1 MTDDKIS
8 RKVNVKSNEEKK
20 LLSTDSENEL
30 FDNLIK
36 TSTSIKD
43 TLKRHPLE
51 GMFQDKKMVDEYF
64 KEKSETNIIPMPDDI
79 QLETFILEYEYN
91 SLKAKN
97 DDSIHLLSDEEL
109 QSFAKYVRQPCIF
122 RPLSP
127 TSMLRCFCGRK
138 TTLK

>member
-97 DDSIHLLSDEEL
+97 DDSIHLSSDEEL
-109 QSFAKYVRQPCIF
+109 ASFNFDCNMFKHKKNTMYKV
-122 RPLSP
+122 
-127 TSMLRCFCGRK
+127 
-138 TTLK
+138 